1 MRTDIGIR
9 LREERLRLGYSQ
21 TEFAALGGASKRSQI
36 DWECGKT
43 SPTAEFL
50 AALAAAGVDALYVL
64 TGARSKTV
72 DASLTWEEQAL
83 LDNYRHSTPDD
94 RAVIRRMGLALS
106 KPAIRK
112 RRNGTT
118 GED

>member
-36 DWECGKT
+36 DWESGKT
-43 SPTAEFL
+43 SPTAEVL
-50 AALAAAGVDALYVL
+50 AVLTEVGVDALYVL
-64 TGARSKTV
+64 TGTRSVQVKS
-72 DASLTWEEQAL
+72 ALTWEEQAL
-83 LDNYRHSTPDD
+83 LENYRHSSPGDQ
-94 RAVIRRMGLALS
+94 AVIRRMGLALS
-106 KPAIRK
+106 KPAVAK

-118 GED
+118 DSE